1 MSSLRNQVVLVT
13 GSAGLIGRSLIPR
26 LHAAGAQTIRLDLR
40 EPNDDGYGNILDDV
54 AVAAA
59 LRNATGVVH
68 LAAVSRV
75 IWGEREPD
83 HCNLVN
89 IDGTTALLRAAAAAP
104 RRPWLLYASS
114 REVYGQQ
121 DVFPVAEDA
130 PLRPM
135 NVYARSK
142 AAAERSVEAA
152 QESGIHAA
160 ILRFSSVYG
169 DIHDHPDR
177 VVPAFLGAA
186 VTGATLRVEGSRNG
200 FDFTHVTDV
209 ADGITLA
216 AALMADRETR
226 PLPMHFAS
234 GDCIRLDELAA
245 MAVEVGGNSSA
256 RIIEAPARDFDVQM
270 FQGDPTRAN
279 AVLGWRAR
287 TPLAV
292 GLAQLAEALRES
304 LAIADPIPRVGS
316 RAMGGGVPVR

>member
-142 AAAERSVEAA
+142 AAAERSVR
-152 QESGIHAA
+152 GGTGV
-160 ILRFSSVYG
+160 RNTCR
-169 DIHDHPDR
+169 HP
-177 VVPAFLGAA
+177 ALFLG
-186 VTGATLRVEGSRNG
+186 LR
-200 FDFTHVTDV
+200 
-209 ADGITLA
+209 
-216 AALMADRETR
+216 
-226 PLPMHFAS
+226 
-234 GDCIRLDELAA
+234 
-245 MAVEVGGNSSA
+245 
-256 RIIEAPARDFDVQM
+256 
-270 FQGDPTRAN
+270 
-279 AVLGWRAR
+279 
-287 TPLAV
+287 
-292 GLAQLAEALRES
+292 
-304 LAIADPIPRVGS
+304 
-316 RAMGGGVPVR
+316 